1 MLSPFQLVGLMMLW
15 PDAAGAPPSGSAV
28 TTLDY
33 NWFGECWCWVPAS
46 TAAPE
51 TLDFNWYGESVGTMG
66 TG

>member
-1 MLSPFQLVGLMMLW
+1 MFKGFQLVGFLMLL
-15 PDAAGAPPSGSAV
+15 PDAVAAGGSAV

-46 TAAPE
+46 TAQPE